1 MARSADEAARIAK
14 RVGFPVAVKANSP
27 DLLHKTEA
35 RAVALGVQD
44 ESAVR
49 DAYRQVTNAAREYDP
64 SARVDGAL
72 VEEMAADGVETIIGI
87 TYDPQLGPVI
97 LYGMGGIFAEIA
109 RDVALRICP
118 VDESEAREM
127 IAAVRGS
134 RLLAGF
140 RGAPPADVD
149 ALASTIAAVSQMA
162 LQLEGAIAE
171 MDINPLAV
179 LPKGRGVRALD
190 CLIIRERS
198 EK

>member
-1 MARSADEAARIAK
+1 MLR
-14 RVGFPVAVKANSP
+14 
-27 DLLHKTEA
+27 
-35 RAVALGVQD
+35 
-44 ESAVR
+44 
-49 DAYRQVTNAAREYDP
+49 P

-72 VEEMAADGVETIIGI
+72 VEEMVEDGVETIIGI

-97 LYGMGGIFAEIA
+97 LYGMGGLLAEIA

-118 VDESEAREM
+118 VTESEAREM

-134 RLLAGF
+134 RLLTGF

-149 ALASTIAAVSQMA
+149 ALASTIAAASQMA
-162 LQLEGAIAE
+162 LHLEGAIAE
-171 MDINPLAV
+171 MDINPLAA
-179 LPKGRGVRALD
+179 LPNGRGVRALD

>member
-1 MARSADEAARIAK
+1 
-14 RVGFPVAVKANSP
+14 
-27 DLLHKTEA
+27 
-35 RAVALGVQD
+35 
-44 ESAVR
+44 
-49 DAYRQVTNAAREYDP
+49 
-64 SARVDGAL
+64 
-72 VEEMAADGVETIIGI
+72 
-87 TYDPQLGPVI
+87 
-97 LYGMGGIFAEIA
+97 MGGLLAEIA

-134 RLLAGF
+134 RLLDGF

-149 ALASTIAAVSQMA
+149 ALATTIAAASQMA
-162 LQLEGAIAE
+162 LHLEGAIAE